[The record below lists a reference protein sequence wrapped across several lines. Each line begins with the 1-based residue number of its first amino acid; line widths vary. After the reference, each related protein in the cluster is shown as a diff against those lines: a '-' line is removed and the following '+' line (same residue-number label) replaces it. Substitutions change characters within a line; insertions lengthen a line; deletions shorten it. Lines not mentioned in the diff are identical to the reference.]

1 MVGALVGWEE
11 GELALVGTCVG
22 SDDIGEIE
30 IGDSLGQV
38 LGELDGISVS
48 SLPIWKGATKPPTS
62 ANASSALS
70 DCKFRNDACVSNSGG
85 SKGSWR

>member
-1 MVGALVGWEE
+1 MRVSVRWHHIIFKKRRQDIGQKLT
-11 GELALVGTCVG
+11 TCVG

-48 SLPIWKGATKPPTS
+48 SLIPIWKGTTKPEKS
-62 ANASSALS
+62 A
-70 DCKFRNDACVSNSGG
+70 VVEH
-85 SKGSWR
+85 

>member
-1 MVGALVGWEE
+1 MRRVRVSVSVRWHHIIFKKRRQNIGQKLT
-11 GELALVGTCVG
+11 TCVG

-48 SLPIWKGATKPPTS
+48 SLPIWKGATKPPENEKS
-62 ANASSALS
+62 A
-70 DCKFRNDACVSNSGG
+70 VVEH
-85 SKGSWR
+85 